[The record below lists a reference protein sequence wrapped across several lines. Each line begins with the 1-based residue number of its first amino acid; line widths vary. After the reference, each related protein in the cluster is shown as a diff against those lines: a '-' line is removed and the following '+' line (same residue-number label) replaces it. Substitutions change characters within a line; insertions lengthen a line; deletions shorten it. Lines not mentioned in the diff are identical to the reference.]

1 MVTSK
6 ERVDIDRFEG
16 DGDFALW
23 KVRMLS
29 LFGVLGLKAI
39 LTDEKLLKD
48 DSDQKDEPGCAIKD
62 TGKGLAG
69 LVSPTPA
76 IDPAKFE
83 KSEKAK
89 DLIVLNVGNK
99 VLRKIQHCETAAAM
113 WSTLNNLYT

>member
-1 MVTSK
+1 
-6 ERVDIDRFEG
+6 
-16 DGDFALW
+16 
-23 KVRMLS
+23 MLAH
-29 LFGVLGLKAI
+29 FGVLGLKTI
-39 LTDEKLLKD
+39 LTDETLLKD
-48 DSDQKDEPGCAIKD
+48 DSDPKDEPESAMKD

-69 LVSPTPA
+69 LFAPTPA
-76 IDPAKFE
+76 IDPVKFE